1 MRGSLSR
8 ETDQRTALTRLKRA
22 RACSLGSLPHLLN
35 EFLPNKRRTPF
46 LFVTTL
52 PQLGFCVDK
61 LSESIISSLPLSLF
75 LLRARAL
82 SLFRS
87 QLNSLIFITRFHFS
101 PPPTRRRGSRTC
113 TFRVLRGIS
122 FISIRHAAQQRA
134 RARTGALSRSLVRS
148 FERRIR
154 YRIHYITRYIDTPA
168 GVHSHGAALI
178 VRG

>member
-82 SLFRS
+82 SFARS
-87 QLNSLIFITRFHFS
+87 STPLYLSRVFTF
-101 PPPTRRRGSRTC
+101 PRRRRAAVEVV
-113 TFRVLRGIS
+113 RVPFACSAGFPLFPYDTPRS
-122 FISIRHAAQQRA
+122 NV
-134 RARTGALSRSLVRS
+134 RARTGALSLSRPLVRAAYTVS
-148 FERRIR
+148 HTLHYAV
-154 YRIHYITRYIDTPA
+154 YRHA
-168 GVHSHGAALI
+168 GGCT
-178 VRG
+178 